1 VRSLSKATYPGRFDQ
16 MVAGGQPSS
25 MTLQENVK
33 KECEEE
39 ASLPPEVVRAVR
51 ATGLVSYR

>member
-1 VRSLSKATYPGRFDQ
+1 
-16 MVAGGQPSS
+16 
-25 MTLQENVK
+25 MTLQQNVK

-51 ATGLVSYR
+51 ATGLVSYRCEGQPIRDVGAAPPLAMGSPPKL